1 MEANHQ
7 HLRDFR
13 GSWRPDGGIFL
24 MDLFLV
30 GPFLVY
36 GNKGGL
42 RSICC
47 HHPVF
52 YGSLCGSNMVI
63 R

>member
-1 MEANHQ
+1 
-7 HLRDFR
+7 
-13 GSWRPDGGIFL
+13 